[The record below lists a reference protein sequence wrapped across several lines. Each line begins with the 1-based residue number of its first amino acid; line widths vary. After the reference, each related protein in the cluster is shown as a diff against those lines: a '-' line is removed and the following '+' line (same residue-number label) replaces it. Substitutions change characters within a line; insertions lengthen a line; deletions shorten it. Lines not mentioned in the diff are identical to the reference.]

1 MVPEPTPISTPP
13 THPSWLLRRADQ
25 AGVAALVLLALS
37 AISVWWVSQGGLTG
51 RLVDVDRAPSQT
63 VQFQVDINSADWP
76 ELVQL
81 PGIGEK
87 LAKRIVDSRQAD
99 GPFLDHRD
107 LMRVRGIGP
116 KTLEN
121 VRPFLLPMAER
132 GAVAG
137 KWEKQGEVAD

>member
-1 MVPEPTPISTPP
+1 MASEPSRTSTPP
-13 THPSWLLRRADQ
+13 THPSWLLRRSDQ
-25 AGVAALVLLALS
+25 AGVAALVLVALA
-37 AISVWWVSQGGLTG
+37 AMAVWWVSQGGLTG
-51 RLVDVDRAPSQT
+51 RLVEVDHAPPQE

-87 LAKRIVDSRQAD
+87 LAKRIVDSRQTD

-137 KWEKQGEVAD
+137 KWEKSEEVAD